1 MSEEKITITASD
13 LPISY
18 VPYTND
24 DANAIYYPTNIA
36 TKCALCEKDF
46 SISNYFS
53 DYERI
58 CPRCKRVWK
67 KFLAMYDD
75 APVGGEN

>member
-1 MSEEKITITASD
+1 MSEEKIIVKASD

-24 DANAIYYPTNIA
+24 DVDATCVSTAVVAN
-36 TKCALCEKDF
+36 CALCEKEFGVSMF
-46 SISNYFS
+46 STR
-53 DYERI
+53 YEVI
-58 CPRCKRVWK
+58 CPRCKRAWK

-75 APVGGEN
+75 TPVGGEN

>member
-1 MSEEKITITASD
+1 MSEEKITVTASD

-24 DANAIYYPTNIA
+24 DTNAIYYPTDFV
-36 TKCALCEKDF
+36 TTCALCEEGF
-46 SISNYFS
+46 SGNSYFG

-58 CPRCKRVWK
+58 CPRCKRAWK

-75 APVGGEN
+75 AHVGGEN